1 MSTTTGT
8 HSKNKLFFSKIY
20 CLTNNVIGPLNNTK
34 NKLKTDLS

>member
-8 HSKNKLFFSKIY
+8 HSKNKLVFSKIY
-20 CLTNNVIGPLNNTK
+20 ELTNSAIGPLNNRK